1 MSEGDKLPRP
11 MLSSIHLP
19 VAVSWQEIQK
29 RASAAAVGK
38 VIEKSPVKITIM
50 DVVIWE
56 EFGLIKVQVKTQG
69 SYDGMIRLSTRP
81 VFNKAKN
88 KFEFNDLKLDMAA
101 ETFLQKGA
109 VFLLRGV
116 IESQLEKI
124 LDRSLDDPI
133 REFTAKANQQLK
145 SFKPM
150 PNVDLDGE
158 LKEFKLVDFGYDEKG
173 VMLSMAAEGMLAVRV
188 S

>member
-1 MSEGDKLPRP
+1 MSEGDKLPKP

-29 RASAAAVGK
+29 RASVAAIGK
-38 VIEKSPVKITIM
+38 VIEKSPVKITIT
-50 DVVIWE
+50 DLVIWE
-56 EFGLIKVQVKTQG
+56 EFNLIKVQVKTQG
-69 SYDGMIRLSTRP
+69 TYDGIIRLSMRP
-81 VFNKAKN
+81 VFDKTKN
-88 KFEFNDLKLDMAA
+88 KFKFNDLKLDMAA
-101 ETFLQKGA
+101 EGFLQKGA

-124 LDRSLDDPI
+124 LDRSLDEPI
-133 REFTAKANQQLK
+133 KEFTAKANEQIK

-150 PNVDLDGE
+150 PNIDLDGE
-158 LKEFKLVDFGYDEKG
+158 LKEFKLVDFGYDNKG
-173 VMLSMAAEGMLAVRV
+173 VMLSMAAEGVLAVRV